1 MVVLTGHDHLF
12 KVSASEN
19 EKSVLVCVCVRVRI
33 YVCVCVC
40 ANAIYIV
47 RGHGGVIDS
56 SNGTNLF
63 RDRRDL
69 SSRLKVEGY
78 YCGFV
83 RIELKTFSL

>member
-19 EKSVLVCVCVRVRI
+19 EKSVLVCVWGCVF
-33 YVCVCVC
+33 VCVC